1 MSKNQVE
8 IFESKL
14 LQIINNQNNIYEFI
28 NDYINDKSY
37 GTFRIFSKR
46 LKELN
51 IKLFHDN
58 SISEEEYKK
67 IDFVIKNKSKI
78 RNPEV
83 IFNIDA
89 FFCKLLAAGVL
100 ISFSPSRRCCHIFCP
115 GDNGAK
121 EGASAAAPPFWRK
134 RQRHSVYC
142 VFTSPS

>member
-37 GTFRIFSKR
+37 GTFRIFTKR

-89 FFCKLLAAGVL
+89 FFKKYIEFFEVNKNDDKNLLNIL
-100 ISFSPSRRCCHIFCP
+100 FLMLPFLYINTF
-115 GDNGAK
+115 K
-121 EGASAAAPPFWRK
+121 EIQEIKKAVS
-134 RQRHSVYC
+134 
-142 VFTSPS
+142 